1 MTLTL
6 RLKTSPLKNNKY
18 STAPCPYTKDPNIMM
33 HNLSE
38 DIVDFEFE
46 KRNEDPAN
54 RHTWVYTARFR
65 GYVFQRVSGPKS
77 IVEHATDM

>member
-1 MTLTL
+1 
-6 RLKTSPLKNNKY
+6 
-18 STAPCPYTKDPNIMM
+18 MM

-38 DIVDFEFE
+38 DIVDVEFE

-54 RHTWVYTARFR
+54 RNTWVYTARFR